1 MPAFHQDLPRHVGY
15 GLSADRRAMTNPA
28 LQASAL
34 NESNL
39 SSACFRRYDELR
51 AVPPRIAGEVSV
63 PKSCFVV
70 LLIAFSLGPVL
81 ASCAQDDESPSLG
94 DVARQ
99 ARLEKQRKDAPS
111 ANASATDKSGNAA
124 SQSTA
129 ANDSSADGSAINQA
143 PVNSPSSKDAPS
155 KSVRNETGS
164 APNGVERPK
173 TSKSGTRVITN
184 EDIASGIIAPSSS
197 VSKSDGAQPASIGNG
212 GDAKNP
218 PEYWTNR
225 ILAQKNA
232 IASLKSDIDRL
243 SASIQYAPGN
253 CVSGCVEWNENQQKK
268 QQEVDSMKAQL
279 QEQEKQLEDMQEA
292 ARQQG
297 YGSAVYDP

>member
-1 MPAFHQDLPRHVGY
+1 MNCAPFPRG
-15 GLSADRRAMTNPA
+15 SP
-28 LQASAL
+28 
-34 NESNL
+34 
-39 SSACFRRYDELR
+39 
-51 AVPPRIAGEVSV
+51 GEVSV
-63 PKSCFVV
+63 PKSCFFV
-70 LLIAFSLGPVL
+70 LLVVFSLGPVL
-81 ASCAQDDESPSLG
+81 AACAQDDESPSLG

-111 ANASATDKSGNAA
+111 ASASATDKSGNAA

-129 ANDSSADGSAINQA
+129 ANDPSADGSAINQA
-143 PVNSPSSKDAPS
+143 PINSQSSKDAPS
-155 KSVRNETGS
+155 KSERNATGS
-164 APNGVERPK
+164 APNGFGQSPK

-184 EDIASGIIAPSSS
+184 EDIASGIISPSSA
-197 VSKSDGAQPASIGNG
+197 VSKSDGTQPTSIGNG